1 MLPVLS
7 DINAIMLES
16 GFQKC
21 AFFMATNNNNIRK
34 PFFSMRPQLMKPS
47 SGNEEAA
54 CLCGCSAFI
63 SVEGDGDRSCKLIH
77 RAYKFTD
84 DLQD

>member
-1 MLPVLS
+1 MLLVLS

-21 AFFMATNNNNIRK
+21 AFFMATNNDNIRK
-34 PFFSMRPQLMKPS
+34 AFSMRTRLMRLS
-47 SGNEEAA
+47 SGNEVA

-63 SVEGDGDRSCKLIH
+63 SVEGDGDRSCKPIH
-77 RAYKFTD
+77 RACIFTN